1 MAEARCHADW
11 ARTSALMALAVN
23 LVRDPRRTPAAK
35 PNDFNPYAPRPKKPI
50 LRGKQLE
57 ILRDVFVKNA
67 PAPGDRGK
75 EREPGS
81 EEERPP
87 SRAFLSSDTRRGPK
101 AINSPDRPES
111 LTISPK

>member
-1 MAEARCHADW
+1 MAEARCRADW

-57 ILRDVFVKNA
+57 ILRDVFVKKLVN
-67 PAPGDRGK
+67 D
-75 EREPGS
+75 S
-81 EEERPP
+81 
-87 SRAFLSSDTRRGPK
+87 T
-101 AINSPDRPES
+101 
-111 LTISPK
+111 TT

>member
-1 MAEARCHADW
+1 MAEARCRADW

-57 ILRDVFVKNA
+57 ILRDVFVKSQPGHA
-67 PAPGDRGK
+67 PPLGPGRNW
-75 EREPGS
+75 
-81 EEERPP
+81 
-87 SRAFLSSDTRRGPK
+87 SRSGATG
-101 AINSPDRPES
+101 
-111 LTISPK
+111 

>member
-1 MAEARCHADW
+1 MAEARCRADW

-57 ILRDVFVKNA
+57 ILRDVFV
-67 PAPGDRGK
+67 RGNI
-75 EREPGS
+75 GTH
-81 EEERPP
+81 PP
-87 SRAFLSSDTRRGPK
+87 DLPSASTGARCHMHGQ
-101 AINSPDRPES
+101 
-111 LTISPK
+111 

>member
-1 MAEARCHADW
+1 MAEARCRADW

-57 ILRDVFVKNA
+57 ILRDVFVKGTAKA
-67 PAPGDRGK
+67 PSPALRLVHGEAHLGGK
-75 EREPGS
+75 IE
-81 EEERPP
+81 
-87 SRAFLSSDTRRGPK
+87 SRS
-101 AINSPDRPES
+101 I
-111 LTISPK
+111 

>member
-1 MAEARCHADW
+1 MAEARCRADW
-11 ARTSALMALAVN
+11 ARTSAFMALAVN

-67 PAPGDRGK
+67 PATGNRGK
-75 EREPGS
+75 EREPGK

-87 SRAFLSSDTRRGPK
+87 IASVPFK
-101 AINSPDRPES
+101 
-111 LTISPK
+111 

>member
-1 MAEARCHADW
+1 
-11 ARTSALMALAVN
+11 MALAVN

-67 PAPGDRGK
+67 P
-75 EREPGS
+75 RE
-81 EEERPP
+81 
-87 SRAFLSSDTRRGPK
+87 RGP
-101 AINSPDRPES
+101 
-111 LTISPK
+111 